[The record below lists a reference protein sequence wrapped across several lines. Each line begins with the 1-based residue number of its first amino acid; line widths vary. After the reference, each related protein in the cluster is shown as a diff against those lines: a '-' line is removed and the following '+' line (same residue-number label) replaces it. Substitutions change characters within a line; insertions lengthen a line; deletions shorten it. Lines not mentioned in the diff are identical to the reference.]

1 MIRYLYSQPWLL
13 FSLAVLFWAGNA
25 IASRLAVGEIEPF
38 QLVLV
43 RWILVAIIMT
53 LLFGHQVREH
63 WQQIRPRLW
72 WLTMIGGT
80 GFTVFNAMFYLAGHS
95 TTAVHIGII
104 QGAMPVMVLIGAFIA
119 YRTPIKGIQVLGV
132 VITLIGVLIV
142 ASHGNPA
149 SLLATGLNPGD
160 GLMLIAGA
168 AYSFYTVMLRKRP
181 DIPGTAFF
189 SVMAIV
195 AMVTSLPF
203 AVAEAAIQGASLPT
217 WNGWLIIFYVA
228 IFPSCMSQLFF
239 LRGVDLVGPGRA
251 GVYFNL
257 VPVFVSI
264 LGILLLSEPFAWY
277 HAVALVLVL
286 GGIALAQ
293 RSTA

>member
-13 FSLAVLFWAGNA
+13 FGLTVLFWAGNA
-25 IASRLAVGEIEPF
+25 IASRVAVGEIEPF
-38 QLVLV
+38 QLVLF
-43 RWILVAIIMT
+43 RWVLVAIAMWVF
-53 LLFGHQVREH
+53 FGHQVREH

-72 WLTMIGGT
+72 WLTMIGGV

-119 YRTPIKGIQVLGV
+119 YRTPIKGVQVFGV
-132 VITLIGVLIV
+132 AMALIGVLMV

-149 SLLATGLNPGD
+149 NLVSTGLNPGD
-160 GLMLIAGA
+160 GMMLIAGA
-168 AYSFYTVMLRKRP
+168 AYSFYTVMLRNRP

-189 SVMAIV
+189 TVMAFV
-195 AMVTSLPF
+195 AMATSLPF
-203 AVAEAAIQGASLPT
+203 AIAEAMIQRPSFPT
-217 WNGWLIIFYVA
+217 WNGWLITLYAA
-228 IFPSCMSQLFF
+228 IFPSCLSQLFF

-264 LGILLLSEPFAWY
+264 LGILLLGEQFAWY
-277 HAVALVLVL
+277 HAAALVLVL
-286 GGIALAQ
+286 GGIALTQ
-293 RSTA
+293 RGTQ